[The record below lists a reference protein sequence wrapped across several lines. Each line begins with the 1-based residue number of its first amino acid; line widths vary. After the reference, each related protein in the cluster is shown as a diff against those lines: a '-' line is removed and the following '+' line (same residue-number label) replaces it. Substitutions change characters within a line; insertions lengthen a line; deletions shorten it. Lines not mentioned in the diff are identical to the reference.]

1 MDFTVSP
8 KVMLDFFAVP
18 QVAERIAS
26 KGPPAPQM
34 LINVPGSTR
43 KNVYIHPFHLDL
55 SDTAKYGI
63 GGKWPSNV
71 QIKAHFP
78 SIVSRG
84 YESEREALEIKF
96 PPDLH
101 MSGKPLPPFRVQFID
116 GHCKATMIVGVFAL
130 LDYMVSCLG
139 ILDIMPA
146 RVNSINSKPCMKF
159 PLMLS

>member
-1 MDFTVSP
+1 
-8 KVMLDFFAVP
+8 MLDFFALP

-139 ILDIMPA
+139 IPDIMPA